1 MRRGV
6 PRSEQSELW
15 GFRSARE
22 RLESIK
28 KLDELIDSK
37 LAERDRIHALRI
49 NTVGSIDGVPRSS
62 GIPDKVGTL
71 TVKLITLEEDLD
83 SLIDRYVNAKADIVK
98 EIEGLPE
105 REYGVVHRY
114 YIRRMTLEQV
124 AEDIG
129 YCTSQVWRI
138 KEKALEILDGNKRC
152 N

>member
-1 MRRGV
+1 MKNKRMN
-6 PRSEQSELW
+6 
-15 GFRSARE
+15 ARE

-49 NTVGSIDGVPRSS
+49 NTVGGLDGVPGSS
-62 GIPDKVGTL
+62 GVTDKVGTL
-71 TVKLITLEEDLD
+71 TVKLITLEEELD
-83 SLIDRYVNAKADIVK
+83 SLVDRYVNEKADIAK
-98 EIEGLPE
+98 EIEGLPV

-114 YIRRMTLEQV
+114 YIRRMTLEQI

-138 KEKALEILDGNKRC
+138 KEKALEILDRNKRC
-152 N
+152 S